1 MTKIVCGLFALLGW
15 PWPAFA
21 EDCAALDAR
30 AKAANWHNPWIG
42 EVAGQGRAHF
52 HSAPSAACRIHG
64 KFIIPGDRV
73 SIYSEYDG
81 WSQIMYLAGDEEDA
95 GVWVRSERLR
105 VISRPDEGPR
115 L

>member
-42 EVAGQGRAHF
+42 
-52 HSAPSAACRIHG
+52 
-64 KFIIPGDRV
+64 
-73 SIYSEYDG
+73 
-81 WSQIMYLAGDEEDA
+81 
-95 GVWVRSERLR
+95 
-105 VISRPDEGPR
+105 
-115 L
+115 